1 MLEVLTRAIRQG
13 KEIKFIQVW
22 KEEVTPFADDI
33 LHIENPKDSRIT
45 VRTNKLSKF
54 EGYSINTHKYVA
66 FLYTDNEFSEREL
79 LRKKISFTITSKRI
93 KYLGINLTKEVKNPH
108 IENYKT
114 LIKEDTNKWKDSL
127 CP

>member
-79 LRKKISFTITSKRI
+79 LRKK
-93 KYLGINLTKEVKNPH
+93 NLIYNYTKKNKIPW
-108 IENYKT
+108 
-114 LIKEDTNKWKDSL
+114 NKFNQGGKKPTYWKL
-127 CP
+127 